1 MIVIKILVALDNNE
15 IKEKLNIKYGNKVYN
30 YDFSYKEDVIEYL
43 KRYSDDY
50 IILTR
55 LDLPGNI
62 SYKEYILSLKKLSNK
77 SKIVIILNKLNID
90 DRKFLYANEIF
101 NIIEG
106 NEIDIDV
113 IYNQIETEDKVV
125 YKTIYKKPNEN
136 NTRRSIAVLGTNGAG
151 KSFVSYLIANSIAK
165 YTKKDVALISMDSK
179 NSCQEILG
187 NINCIDYEISEY
199 INEISKNEEN
209 IEKYVNQSNYYKNL
223 WYIIS
228 KNNYNQKN
236 NNNINIKKFIEN
248 LENKYNYVVFDT
260 STCYLNTDVS
270 QLIDWVDEIIFVI
283 NPNYISLKQAKFLLD
298 FLSNSLNVKNNKIKI
313 VVNKIG
319 EFSLDIRQIKS
330 ILKLDNKI
338 MNIKYLKMV
347 EGYINGI
354 IYDNVFCHKL
364 QERLFDFYQLNKIV
378 GR

>member
-187 NINCIDYEISEY
+187 NINCIDYETSEY

-209 IEKYVNQSNYYKNL
+209 VEKYVNQSNYYKNL

-283 NPNYISLKQAKFLLD
+283 NPNYISLKQAKFLLE

-313 VVNKIG
+313 IVNKIG

-338 MNIKYLKMV
+338 MNIKYLKML

-364 QERLFDFYQLNKIV
+364 QERLFEFLSIK
-378 GR
+378 

>member
-1 MIVIKILVALDNNE
+1 MIVIKILVALDNKE

-62 SYKEYILSLKKLSNK
+62 SYKEYILSLKNLSNN

-187 NINCIDYEISEY
+187 NINCIDYETSEY

-209 IEKYVNQSNYYKNL
+209 VEKYVNQSNYYKNL

-354 IYDNVFCHKL
+354 IYDNIFCHKL
-364 QERLFDFYQLNKIV
+364 QERLFEFLSIK
-378 GR
+378 

>member
-187 NINCIDYEISEY
+187 NINCIDYETSEY

-209 IEKYVNQSNYYKNL
+209 VEKYVNQSNYYKNL

-298 FLSNSLNVKNNKIKI
+298 FFSNSLNVKNNKIKI

-364 QERLFDFYQLNKIV
+364 QERLFEFLSIK
-378 GR
+378 

>member
-187 NINCIDYEISEY
+187 NINCIDYETSEY

-209 IEKYVNQSNYYKNL
+209 VEKYVNQSNYYKNL

-270 QLIDWVDEIIFVI
+270 QLIDWVDEIFFVI

-364 QERLFDFYQLNKIV
+364 QERLFKFLSIK
-378 GR
+378 

>member
-1 MIVIKILVALDNNE
+1 MIVIKILVALDNKE

-125 YKTIYKKPNEN
+125 YKTIYKQPNEH
-136 NTRRSIAVLGTNGAG
+136 NTKRSIAVLGTNGAG

-165 YTKKDVALISMDSK
+165 YTKKDVAMISMDSK

-187 NINCIDYEISEY
+187 NINCIDYETSEY
-199 INEISKNEEN
+199 INEISENEEN

-270 QLIDWVDEIIFVI
+270 ELINIVDEIIFVI

-298 FLSNSLNVKNNKIKI
+298 FLSNSLNVKNNKIKV

-354 IYDNVFCHKL
+354 IYDNVFCHKI
-364 QERLFDFYQLNKIV
+364 QQRLFDFLSIK
-378 GR
+378 

>member
-1 MIVIKILVALDNNE
+1 MIVIKILVALDNKE

-55 LDLPGNI
+55 LDLSGNI
-62 SYKEYILSLKKLSNK
+62 SYKEYILSLKNLSNK
-77 SKIVIILNKLNID
+77 SKIVIIVNKLNID

-125 YKTIYKKPNEN
+125 YKTIYKQPNEN
-136 NTRRSIAVLGTNGAG
+136 NTKRSIAVLGTNGAG

-187 NINCIDYEISEY
+187 NINCIDYETSEY

-209 IEKYVNQSNYYKNL
+209 VEKYVNQSNYYKNL

-298 FLSNSLNVKNNKIKI
+298 FLSNSLNVKNNKIKV

-364 QERLFDFYQLNKIV
+364 QERLFEFLSIK
-378 GR
+378 

>member
-113 IYNQIETEDKVV
+113 IYNQIQTEDKVV

-187 NINCIDYEISEY
+187 NINCIDYETSEY

-209 IEKYVNQSNYYKNL
+209 VEKYVNQSNYYKNL

-270 QLIDWVDEIIFVI
+270 QLIDWVDEIFFVI
-283 NPNYISLKQAKFLLD
+283 NPNYISLKQAKFLLE

-364 QERLFDFYQLNKIV
+364 QERLFEFLSIK
-378 GR
+378 

>member
-1 MIVIKILVALDNNE
+1 MIVIKILVALDNKE

-113 IYNQIETEDKVV
+113 IYNQIQTEDKVV

-187 NINCIDYEISEY
+187 NINCIDYETSEY

-209 IEKYVNQSNYYKNL
+209 VEKYVNQSNYYKNL

-364 QERLFDFYQLNKIV
+364 QERLFEFLSIK
-378 GR
+378 

>member
-187 NINCIDYEISEY
+187 NINCIDYETSEY

-270 QLIDWVDEIIFVI
+270 QLIDWVDEIFFVI
-283 NPNYISLKQAKFLLD
+283 NPNYISLKQAKFLLE

-338 MNIKYLKMV
+338 MNIKYLKML

-364 QERLFDFYQLNKIV
+364 QERLFEFLSIK
-378 GR
+378 

>member
-1 MIVIKILVALDNNE
+1 MIVIKILVALDNKE

-62 SYKEYILSLKKLSNK
+62 SYKEYILSLKNLSNN
-77 SKIVIILNKLNID
+77 SKIVIIVNKLNID

-125 YKTIYKKPNEN
+125 YKTIYKKTNEN

-187 NINCIDYEISEY
+187 NINCIDYETSEY

-209 IEKYVNQSNYYKNL
+209 VEKYVNQSNYYKNL

-354 IYDNVFCHKL
+354 IYDNIFCHKL
-364 QERLFDFYQLNKIV
+364 QERLFEFLSIK
-378 GR
+378 

>member
-1 MIVIKILVALDNNE
+1 MIVIKILVALDNKE

-62 SYKEYILSLKKLSNK
+62 SYKEYILSLKNLSNN
-77 SKIVIILNKLNID
+77 SKIVIIVNKLNID

-125 YKTIYKKPNEN
+125 YKTIYKKTNEN

-187 NINCIDYEISEY
+187 NINCIDYETSEY

-209 IEKYVNQSNYYKNL
+209 VEKYVNQSNYYKNL

-260 STCYLNTDVS
+260 STCYLNTDIS

-338 MNIKYLKMV
+338 MNIKYLKML

-364 QERLFDFYQLNKIV
+364 QERLFEFLSIK
-378 GR
+378 

>member
-187 NINCIDYEISEY
+187 NINCIDYETSEY

-209 IEKYVNQSNYYKNL
+209 VEKYVNQSNYYKNL

-313 VVNKIG
+313 IVNKIG

-364 QERLFDFYQLNKIV
+364 QERLFEFLSIK
-378 GR
+378 

>member
-165 YTKKDVALISMDSK
+165 YTKKDVALIGMDSK

-187 NINCIDYEISEY
+187 NINCIDYETSEY
-199 INEISKNEEN
+199 INEISKKEEN
-209 IEKYVNQSNYYKNL
+209 VEKYVNQSNYYKNL

-260 STCYLNTDVS
+260 STYYLNTDVS
-270 QLIDWVDEIIFVI
+270 QLIEWVDEIIFVI

-298 FLSNSLNVKNNKIKI
+298 FLSNSLNVKNNKIKV

-338 MNIKYLKMV
+338 MNIKYLKML

-364 QERLFDFYQLNKIV
+364 QERLFEFLSIK
-378 GR
+378 

>member
-125 YKTIYKKPNEN
+125 YKTIYKKPNKN

-187 NINCIDYEISEY
+187 NINCIDYETSEY

-209 IEKYVNQSNYYKNL
+209 VEKYVNQSNYYKNL

-330 ILKLDNKI
+330 ILKLDHKI

-364 QERLFDFYQLNKIV
+364 QERLFKFLSIK
-378 GR
+378 

>member
-187 NINCIDYEISEY
+187 NINCIDYETSEY

-209 IEKYVNQSNYYKNL
+209 VEKYVNQSNYYKNL

-270 QLIDWVDEIIFVI
+270 QLIDWVDEIFFVI

-330 ILKLDNKI
+330 SLKLDNKI
-338 MNIKYLKMV
+338 LNIKYLKMV

-364 QERLFDFYQLNKIV
+364 QERLFEFLSIK
-378 GR
+378 

>member
-113 IYNQIETEDKVV
+113 IYNQIETQDKVV

-187 NINCIDYEISEY
+187 NINCIDYETSEY

-209 IEKYVNQSNYYKNL
+209 VEKYVNQSNYYKNL

-236 NNNINIKKFIEN
+236 NNNINIKKFTEN

-270 QLIDWVDEIIFVI
+270 QLIDWVDEIFFVI

-319 EFSLDIRQIKS
+319 GFSLDIRQIKS

-338 MNIKYLKMV
+338 MNIKYLKML

-364 QERLFDFYQLNKIV
+364 QERLFEFLSIK
-378 GR
+378 

>member
-187 NINCIDYEISEY
+187 NINCIDYETSEY

-209 IEKYVNQSNYYKNL
+209 VEKYVNQSNYYKNL

-236 NNNINIKKFIEN
+236 NNNINIKKFFEN

-270 QLIDWVDEIIFVI
+270 QLIDWVDEIFFVI
-283 NPNYISLKQAKFLLD
+283 NPNYISLKQAKFLLE

-338 MNIKYLKMV
+338 MNIKYLKML

-364 QERLFDFYQLNKIV
+364 QERLFEFLSIK
-378 GR
+378 

>member
-1 MIVIKILVALDNNE
+1 MIVIKILVALDNKE

-113 IYNQIETEDKVV
+113 IYNQIQTEDKVV

-187 NINCIDYEISEY
+187 NINCIDYETSEY

-209 IEKYVNQSNYYKNL
+209 VEKYVNQSNYYKNL

-270 QLIDWVDEIIFVI
+270 QLIDWVDEIFFVI

-338 MNIKYLKMV
+338 LNIKYLKMV

-354 IYDNVFCHKL
+354 IYDNIFCHKL
-364 QERLFDFYQLNKIV
+364 QERLFEFLSIK
-378 GR
+378 

>member
-113 IYNQIETEDKVV
+113 IYNQIQTEDKVV

-187 NINCIDYEISEY
+187 NINCIDYETSEY

-209 IEKYVNQSNYYKNL
+209 VEKYVNQSNYYKNL

-330 ILKLDNKI
+330 ILKLDHKI
-338 MNIKYLKMV
+338 INIKYLKMV

-364 QERLFDFYQLNKIV
+364 QERLFKFLSIK
-378 GR
+378 

>member
-1 MIVIKILVALDNNE
+1 MIVIKILVALDNKE

-62 SYKEYILSLKKLSNK
+62 SYKEYILSLKNLSNK

-125 YKTIYKKPNEN
+125 YKTIYKQPNEN
-136 NTRRSIAVLGTNGAG
+136 NTKRSIAVLGTNGAG

-187 NINCIDYEISEY
+187 NINCIDYETSEY

-209 IEKYVNQSNYYKNL
+209 VEKYVNQSNYYKNL

-248 LENKYNYVVFDT
+248 LEIKYNYVVFDT

-298 FLSNSLNVKNNKIKI
+298 FLSNSLNVKNNKIKV

-364 QERLFDFYQLNKIV
+364 QERLFDFLSIK
-378 GR
+378 

>member
-1 MIVIKILVALDNNE
+1 MIVIKILVALDNKE

-125 YKTIYKKPNEN
+125 YKTIYKQPNEN
-136 NTRRSIAVLGTNGAG
+136 NTKRSIAVLGTNGAG

-187 NINCIDYEISEY
+187 NINCIDYETSEY

-209 IEKYVNQSNYYKNL
+209 VEKYVNQSNYYKNL

-298 FLSNSLNVKNNKIKI
+298 FLSNSLNVKNNKIKV

-364 QERLFDFYQLNKIV
+364 QERLFDFLSIK
-378 GR
+378 

>member
-1 MIVIKILVALDNNE
+1 MIVIKILVALDNKE

-43 KRYSDDY
+43 KRYSNDY

-62 SYKEYILSLKKLSNK
+62 SYKEYILSLKNLSNK

-125 YKTIYKKPNEN
+125 YKTIYKQPNEN
-136 NTRRSIAVLGTNGAG
+136 NTKRSIAVLGTNGAG

-187 NINCIDYEISEY
+187 NINCIDYETSEY

-209 IEKYVNQSNYYKNL
+209 VEKYVNQSNYYKNL

-298 FLSNSLNVKNNKIKI
+298 FLSNSLNVKNNKIKV

-364 QERLFDFYQLNKIV
+364 QERLFDFLSIK
-378 GR
+378 

>member
-187 NINCIDYEISEY
+187 NINCIDYETSEY

-209 IEKYVNQSNYYKNL
+209 VEKYVNQSNYYKNL

-270 QLIDWVDEIIFVI
+270 QLIGWVDEIIFVI

-298 FLSNSLNVKNNKIKI
+298 FLSNSLNVKNNKMKI

-338 MNIKYLKMV
+338 LNIKYLKMV

-364 QERLFDFYQLNKIV
+364 QERLFEFLSIK
-378 GR
+378 

>member
-187 NINCIDYEISEY
+187 NINCIDYETSEY

-209 IEKYVNQSNYYKNL
+209 VEKYVNQSNYYKNL

-283 NPNYISLKQAKFLLD
+283 NPNYISLKQAKFLLE

-364 QERLFDFYQLNKIV
+364 QERLFKFLSIK
-378 GR
+378 

>member
-113 IYNQIETEDKVV
+113 IYNQIQTEDKVV

-187 NINCIDYEISEY
+187 NINCIDYETSEY

-209 IEKYVNQSNYYKNL
+209 VEKYVNQSNYYKNL

-270 QLIDWVDEIIFVI
+270 QLIDWVDEIFFVI
-283 NPNYISLKQAKFLLD
+283 NPNYISLKQAKFILD
-298 FLSNSLNVKNNKIKI
+298 FLSNSLNVKNNKIKV

-338 MNIKYLKMV
+338 MNIKYLKML

-364 QERLFDFYQLNKIV
+364 QERLFEFLSIK
-378 GR
+378 

>member
-1 MIVIKILVALDNNE
+1 MIVIKILVALDNKE

-187 NINCIDYEISEY
+187 NINCIDFETSEY

-209 IEKYVNQSNYYKNL
+209 VEKYVNQSNYYKNL

-364 QERLFDFYQLNKIV
+364 QERLFEFLSIK
-378 GR
+378 

>member
-136 NTRRSIAVLGTNGAG
+136 NTTRSIAVLGTNGAG

-187 NINCIDYEISEY
+187 NINCIDYEIGEY

-209 IEKYVNQSNYYKNL
+209 VEKYVNQSNYYKNL

-364 QERLFDFYQLNKIV
+364 QERLFEFLSIK
-378 GR
+378 

>member
-1 MIVIKILVALDNNE
+1 MIVIKILVALDNKE

-187 NINCIDYEISEY
+187 NINCIDYETSEY

-209 IEKYVNQSNYYKNL
+209 VEKYVNQSNYYKNL

-270 QLIDWVDEIIFVI
+270 QLIDWVDEIFFVI

-330 ILKLDNKI
+330 ILKLDHKI

-364 QERLFDFYQLNKIV
+364 QERLFKFLSIK
-378 GR
+378 

>member
-187 NINCIDYEISEY
+187 NINCIDYETSEY

-209 IEKYVNQSNYYKNL
+209 VEKYVNQSNYYKNL

-270 QLIDWVDEIIFVI
+270 QLIDWVDEIFFVI

-319 EFSLDIRQIKS
+319 GFSLDIRQIKS

-338 MNIKYLKMV
+338 MNIKYLKML

-364 QERLFDFYQLNKIV
+364 QERLFEFLSIK
-378 GR
+378 

>member
-136 NTRRSIAVLGTNGAG
+136 NTTRSIAVLGTNGAG

-187 NINCIDYEISEY
+187 NINCIDYETSEY

-209 IEKYVNQSNYYKNL
+209 VEKYVNQSNYYKNL

-283 NPNYISLKQAKFLLD
+283 NPNYISLKQAKFLLE

-338 MNIKYLKMV
+338 MNIKYLKML

-364 QERLFDFYQLNKIV
+364 QERLFEFLSIK
-378 GR
+378 

>member
-1 MIVIKILVALDNNE
+1 MIVIKILVALDNKE

-62 SYKEYILSLKKLSNK
+62 SYKEYILSLKQLSNK

-136 NTRRSIAVLGTNGAG
+136 NTKRSIAVLGTNGAG

-187 NINCIDYEISEY
+187 NINCIDYETSEY

-209 IEKYVNQSNYYKNL
+209 VEKYVNQSNYYKNL

-298 FLSNSLNVKNNKIKI
+298 FLSNSLNVKNNKIKV

-364 QERLFDFYQLNKIV
+364 HERLFDFLSIK
-378 GR
+378 

>member
-77 SKIVIILNKLNID
+77 GKIVIILNKLNID

-113 IYNQIETEDKVV
+113 IYNQIETEHKVV

-187 NINCIDYEISEY
+187 NINCIDYETSEY

-209 IEKYVNQSNYYKNL
+209 VEKYVNQSNYYKNL

-270 QLIDWVDEIIFVI
+270 QLIDWVDEIFFVI

-319 EFSLDIRQIKS
+319 GFSLDIRQIKS

-338 MNIKYLKMV
+338 MNIKYLKML

-364 QERLFDFYQLNKIV
+364 QERLFEFLSIK
-378 GR
+378 

>member
-1 MIVIKILVALDNNE
+1 MIVIKILVALDNKE

-187 NINCIDYEISEY
+187 NINCIDYETSEY

-209 IEKYVNQSNYYKNL
+209 VEKYVNQSNYYKNL

-338 MNIKYLKMV
+338 LNIKYLKMV

-364 QERLFDFYQLNKIV
+364 QERLFEFLSIK
-378 GR
+378 

>member
-187 NINCIDYEISEY
+187 NINCIDYETSEY

-209 IEKYVNQSNYYKNL
+209 VEKYVNQSNYYKNL

-354 IYDNVFCHKL
+354 IYDNIFCHKL
-364 QERLFDFYQLNKIV
+364 QERLFEFLSIK
-378 GR
+378 

>member
-113 IYNQIETEDKVV
+113 IYNQIETQDKVV

-187 NINCIDYEISEY
+187 NINCIDYEIGEY

-209 IEKYVNQSNYYKNL
+209 VEKYVNQSNYYKNL

-270 QLIDWVDEIIFVI
+270 QLIDWVDEIFFVI

-354 IYDNVFCHKL
+354 IYDNVFCYKL
-364 QERLFDFYQLNKIV
+364 QERLFEFLSIK
-378 GR
+378 

>member
-1 MIVIKILVALDNNE
+1 MIVIKILVALDNKE

-62 SYKEYILSLKKLSNK
+62 SYKDYILSLKNLSNN
-77 SKIVIILNKLNID
+77 SKLVIIVNKLNID

-125 YKTIYKKPNEN
+125 YKTIYKQPNEN
-136 NTRRSIAVLGTNGAG
+136 NTKRSIAVLGTNGAG

-187 NINCIDYEISEY
+187 NINCIDYETSEY

-209 IEKYVNQSNYYKNL
+209 VEKYVNQSNYYKNL

-283 NPNYISLKQAKFLLD
+283 NPNYISLKQAKSLLN
-298 FLSNSLNVKNNKIKI
+298 FLSNSLNVKNNKIKV

-364 QERLFDFYQLNKIV
+364 QERLFDFLSIK
-378 GR
+378 

>member
-1 MIVIKILVALDNNE
+1 MIVIKILVALDNKE

-55 LDLPGNI
+55 LDLSGNI
-62 SYKEYILSLKKLSNK
+62 SYKEYILSLKNLSNK
-77 SKIVIILNKLNID
+77 SKIVIIVNKLNID

-125 YKTIYKKPNEN
+125 YKTIYKQPNEN
-136 NTRRSIAVLGTNGAG
+136 NTKRSIAVLGTNGAG

-187 NINCIDYEISEY
+187 NINCIDYETSEY

-209 IEKYVNQSNYYKNL
+209 VEKYVNQSNYYKNL

-248 LENKYNYVVFDT
+248 LEIKYNYVVFDT

-298 FLSNSLNVKNNKIKI
+298 FLSNSLNVKNNKIKV

-364 QERLFDFYQLNKIV
+364 QERLFEFLSIK
-378 GR
+378 

>member
-187 NINCIDYEISEY
+187 NINCIDYETSEY

-209 IEKYVNQSNYYKNL
+209 VEKYVNQSNYYKNL

-270 QLIDWVDEIIFVI
+270 QLIDWVDEIFFVI

-364 QERLFDFYQLNKIV
+364 QERLFEFLSIK
-378 GR
+378 

>member
-62 SYKEYILSLKKLSNK
+62 SYKEYILSLKKLSDK

-90 DRKFLYANEIF
+90 DKKFLYANEIF

-187 NINCIDYEISEY
+187 NINCIDYETSEY

-364 QERLFDFYQLNKIV
+364 QERLFEFLSIK
-378 GR
+378 